1 MCGENVTA
9 FGRLSTALGQSFFAR
24 RFLATMFN
32 THLPHLVMKRLR
44 EDLGDSPRTLFKKGF
59 FNESLTPSLAVKL
72 GRAAIIDVDSDIYI
86 SAYQALDWVFANRLA
101 GVGTLVVYDDW
112 YTRKLL

>member
-1 MCGENVTA
+1 
-9 FGRLSTALGQSFFAR
+9 
-24 RFLATMFN
+24 MFN

-44 EDLGDSPRTLFKKGF
+44 EDLGDGPRTVFKKGF
-59 FNESLTPSLAVKL
+59 FNESLTPSLAGKL

-86 SAYQALDWVFANRLA
+86 SAFQALDWVRVRVRVRVRVWDRVSDIYISAFQALDWVFANRLA

-112 YTRKLL
+112 YT